1 MTDLNVKALKSEALL
16 QIQSALSEA
25 SSSEDFLAQAD
36 AVVHQSRNLLELPFE
51 TSAPDALYLGESGER
66 GRDVANAPLVYEFLG
81 AMDPAN
87 ASDPRL
93 WTYLSFVTYR
103 DYMDKR
109 WPLNGVSNW
118 KSRAETRWMMP
129 RVNRGILVRHGIA
142 RLWWIASLTH
152 DPTLRY
158 PLSSDSEDPF
168 AYTSAVLA
176 NEDRINAFF
185 DREAGAIPAV
195 IRCVLEYVDKDPR
208 FHSDNYIRKLMKEI
222 TLTYGYRDL
231 GAVDEEILREVVKN
245 AAPLP

>member
-1 MTDLNVKALKSEALL
+1 MTDLNVKALKDEALL
-16 QIQSALSEA
+16 QIQKALSDA
-25 SSSEDFLAQAD
+25 SSSEEFLAYAD

-51 TSAPDALYLGESGER
+51 TSAPDALHLGEPGER

-103 DYMDKR
+103 EYMEKR
-109 WPLNGVSNW
+109 WSLNEESNW
-118 KSRAETRWMMP
+118 KGRAETRWTMP
-129 RVNRGILVRHGIA
+129 RVNRGKLVRHGIA

-176 NEDRINAFF
+176 NEDRVNALF

-195 IRCVLEYVDKDPR
+195 IRCVLEHVDEDPQ
-208 FHSDNYIRKLMKEI
+208 FQSDNYIRRLMKEI

-231 GAVDEEILREVVKN
+231 GALDEEILREVVKN
-245 AAPLP
+245 AANFS

>member
-1 MTDLNVKALKSEALL
+1 MTDFNVKALKEEALL
-16 QIQSALSEA
+16 QIQSALLGA
-25 SSSEDFLAQAD
+25 SSSEDFLANAD
-36 AVVHQSRNLLELPFE
+36 AVVHQSRNLLDLPFE
-51 TSAPDALYLGESGER
+51 TSTPDALNLGESGER

-103 DYMDKR
+103 DYMNER

-129 RVNRGILVRHGIA
+129 RVNRGKLVRHGIS

-158 PLSSDSEDPF
+158 PLSSNSMDPF
-168 AYTSAVLA
+168 AYTSEVLA
-176 NEDRINAFF
+176 NEDRINTLF

-195 IRCVLEYVDKDPR
+195 IRCVLEHVNEDIQ

-231 GAVDEEILREVVKN
+231 SAIDEDTLREVVKN
-245 AAPLP
+245 AAPLS